1 MVQQKTMQHIP
12 SSGNYREFFS
22 RSPGQSGLVYR
33 SLSKKYISSKIPAHE
48 ENKNTPQVIKPNLLG
63 SVNISE
69 EEIKRVKSDSVRFD
83 KEHTLSICIIT

>member
-48 ENKNTPQVIKPNLLG
+48 ENKNTPQVIKPNLLELNL
-63 SVNISE
+63 SLLE
-69 EEIKRVKSDSVRFD
+69 ETLNPEYDINQIKSLLEMKG
-83 KEHTLSICIIT
+83 

>member
-1 MVQQKTMQHIP
+1 MRHIP

-48 ENKNTPQVIKPNLLG
+48 ENKNTPQVIKPNLLELNL
-63 SVNISE
+63 SLLE
-69 EEIKRVKSDSVRFD
+69 ETLNPEYDINQIKSLLEMKG
-83 KEHTLSICIIT
+83 

>member
-1 MVQQKTMQHIP
+1 MVQQKTMRHIP

-48 ENKNTPQVIKPNLLG
+48 ENKNTPQVIKPNLLELNL
-63 SVNISE
+63 SLLE
-69 EEIKRVKSDSVRFD
+69 ETLNPEYDINQIKSLLEMKG
-83 KEHTLSICIIT
+83 